1 MLLTWILERQKKS
14 LTHLFE
20 IRHYSSTPNVDRVV
34 SPNSNVC
41 VIVPISLRKTVQGR
55 VITVAENVRTVQN
68 QTPLLAA
75 IGCGILW
82 QQWLDEGLF
91 ANVSELAKHLGKDR
105 SFVSHMLQLALL
117 SPEIIHL
124 AIIGA
129 LPDHISLATLRVG
142 LPADW
147 EEQKKVFGI
156 E

>member
-1 MLLTWILERQKKS
+1 MNISEVM
-14 LTHLFE
+14 
-20 IRHYSSTPNVDRVV
+20 PNG
-34 SPNSNVC
+34 NVR
-41 VIVPISLRKTVQGR
+41 VIVPIRLRRTVQGR
-55 VITVAENVRTVQN
+55 VITVAGNVRTVQGES
-68 QTPLLAA
+68 PLLAA
-75 IGCGILW
+75 IGCGLLW

-91 ANVSELAKHLGKDR
+91 RNVSELAKHLGKER

-129 LPDHISLATLRVG
+129 LPGHISLATLKVG

-147 EEQKKVFGI
+147 EEQKKVLQI

>member
-1 MLLTWILERQKKS
+1 MNISEVMPNGNVRVTIPIL
-14 LTHLFE
+14 
-20 IRHYSSTPNVDRVV
+20 
-34 SPNSNVC
+34 
-41 VIVPISLRKTVQGR
+41 LRKTVQGR
-55 VITVAENVRTVQN
+55 VITVADNLKSVQS

-75 IGCGILW
+75 IGCGLLW

-91 ANVSELAKHLGKDR
+91 DGVSELAKHLGKER
-105 SFVSHMLQLALL
+105 AVVSHTLQLALL

-129 LPDHISLATLRVG
+129 LPDHITLKSLKTG

-147 EEQKKVFGI
+147 EAQKKFLQI

>member
-1 MLLTWILERQKKS
+1 MNISEVMPNGNVRVTIPIL
-14 LTHLFE
+14 
-20 IRHYSSTPNVDRVV
+20 
-34 SPNSNVC
+34 
-41 VIVPISLRKTVQGR
+41 LRKAVQGR
-55 VITVAENVRTVQN
+55 VITVADNLKSVQS

-91 ANVSELAKHLGKDR
+91 DGVSELAKHLGKER
-105 SFVSHMLQLALL
+105 AVVSHTLQLALL

-129 LPDHISLATLRVG
+129 LPDHVTLKSLKAG
-142 LPADW
+142 LPVDW
-147 EEQKKVFGI
+147 EAQKKCLKI

>member
-1 MLLTWILERQKKS
+1 MNISEVMPNGNVRVTIPILLRRS
-14 LTHLFE
+14 VH
-20 IRHYSSTPNVDRVV
+20 
-34 SPNSNVC
+34 
-41 VIVPISLRKTVQGR
+41 GR
-55 VITVAENVRTVQN
+55 VITEGENVRAIQSRN
-68 QTPLLAA
+68 PLLVA

-91 ANVSELAKHLGKDR
+91 DGVSELAKHLGKER
-105 SFVSHMLQLALL
+105 AVVSHTLQLALL

-129 LPDHISLATLRVG
+129 LPDHVTLKSLKAG

-147 EEQKKVFGI
+147 EAQKKFLKI

>member
-1 MLLTWILERQKKS
+1 MNISEVM
-14 LTHLFE
+14 
-20 IRHYSSTPNVDRVV
+20 PNG
-34 SPNSNVC
+34 NVR
-41 VIVPISLRKTVQGR
+41 VIVPIRLRRTVQGR
-55 VITVAENVRTVQN
+55 VITVAENVRTVQGES
-68 QTPLLAA
+68 PLLAA
-75 IGCGILW
+75 IGCGLLW

-91 ANVSELAKHLGKDR
+91 RNVSELAKHLGKER

-129 LPDHISLATLRVG
+129 LPDHVTLKSLKAG

-147 EEQKKVFGI
+147 EAQKKFLRI

>member
-1 MLLTWILERQKKS
+1 MVAEISAKPDFSRPIDRNPGS
-14 LTHLFE
+14 RSVIAE
-20 IRHYSSTPNVDRVV
+20 IRGGVTLIGEKP
-34 SPNSNVC
+34 SP
-41 VIVPISLRKTVQGR
+41 LHFH
-55 VITVAENVRTVQN
+55 VAENVRTVQN

-91 ANVSELAKHLGKDR
+91 ANVSELAKHLGKER

-129 LPDHISLATLRVG
+129 LPEHISLATLRVG

-147 EEQKKVFGI
+147 EEQKKVLGI

>member
-1 MLLTWILERQKKS
+1 MLE
-14 LTHLFE
+14 
-20 IRHYSSTPNVDRVV
+20 
-34 SPNSNVC
+34 
-41 VIVPISLRKTVQGR
+41 
-55 VITVAENVRTVQN
+55 
-68 QTPLLAA
+68 A

-91 ANVSELAKHLGKDR
+91 DGMSELAKHLGKER
-105 SFVSHMLQLALL
+105 AVVSHTLQLALI

-129 LPDHISLATLRVG
+129 LPEHVSLATLKVR

-147 EEQKKVFGI
+147 EEQKKFLGI

>member
-1 MLLTWILERQKKS
+1 MNISEVM
-14 LTHLFE
+14 
-20 IRHYSSTPNVDRVV
+20 PNGNVRVTIPV
-34 SPNSNVC
+34 L
-41 VIVPISLRKTVQGR
+41 LRKTVRGR

-91 ANVSELAKHLGKDR
+91 ANVSELAKHLGKER

-129 LPDHISLATLRVG
+129 LPEHISMATLRVG

-147 EEQKKVFGI
+147 EEQKKFLGI

>member
-1 MLLTWILERQKKS
+1 MNISEVM
-14 LTHLFE
+14 
-20 IRHYSSTPNVDRVV
+20 PNG
-34 SPNSNVC
+34 NVR
-41 VIVPISLRKTVQGR
+41 VIVPIRLRRTVQGR
-55 VITVAENVRTVQN
+55 VITVAENVRTVQGES
-68 QTPLLAA
+68 PLLAA
-75 IGCGILW
+75 IGCGLLW

-91 ANVSELAKHLGKDR
+91 RNVSELAKHLGKER

-129 LPDHISLATLRVG
+129 LPGHISLATLKVG

-147 EEQKKVFGI
+147 EEQKKVLQI